1 MFELCLLPVLPSV
14 RPLRHLLANSKSI
27 LSPLRVALIWVRPRS
42 LHRAGCED
50 GRAGQRQD
58 PLLPFFFYR
67 WEYHL
72 YPLFSVNVG
81 LGAPPG
87 FSNNNTLKSISPNQ
101 AGSATSW

>member
-1 MFELCLLPVLPSV
+1 MFSA
-14 RPLRHLLANSKSI
+14 LR
-27 LSPLRVALIWVRPRS
+27 
-42 LHRAGCED
+42 
-50 GRAGQRQD
+50 
-58 PLLPFFFYR
+58 PFFSYR

-87 FSNNNTLKSISPNQ
+87 FSNNNTLKSINPNH